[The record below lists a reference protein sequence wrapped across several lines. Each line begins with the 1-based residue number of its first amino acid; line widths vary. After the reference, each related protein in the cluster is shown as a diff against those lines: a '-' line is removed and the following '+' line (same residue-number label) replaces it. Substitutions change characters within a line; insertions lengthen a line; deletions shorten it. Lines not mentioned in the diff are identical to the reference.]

1 MKKKKKKRRRKENRA
16 CRYNGA
22 ETRKGE
28 ANDISW
34 TIVLWA
40 ATVAAIISR
49 LTLLFPW
56 RRYGFRIEG
65 HIEVHRLPR
74 EDGRWNGR
82 EVETAS
88 RPYGTYTQTTYTW
101 TTNTR
106 TTTKRKQARKRETNT
121 EKIGKREWVKKSER
135 EKRKRERVCSRCSRD
150 GIRERGCMLGIR
162 KRGHY
167 KELWGPAS
175 YVNILASASLATF
188 PSIHPASFYLSL
200 PTASPSPSLRGCGS
214 LYTRSVAVLN
224 VLSLLMP
231 RSVCPRGRTTNISVP
246 AAFFF
251 VWPDIEL
258 YAARI
263 YRSKFFCKRLRRRK
277 KVKHEEE

>member
-1 MKKKKKKRRRKENRA
+1 MKPNKNANKKTIATTTTTTKKRKEEEEKKRKENRA

-82 EVETAS
+82 EVEVVS
-88 RPYGTYTQTTYTW
+88 RPYGTYTQTHPHL
-101 TTNTR
+101 NDDNDGNER
-106 TTTKRKQARKRETNT
+106 ERNERKRD
-121 EKIGKREWVKKSER
+121 EKIKRR
-135 EKRKRERVCSRCSRD
+135 E
-150 GIRERGCMLGIR
+150 
-162 KRGHY
+162 
-167 KELWGPAS
+167 
-175 YVNILASASLATF
+175 
-188 PSIHPASFYLSL
+188 
-200 PTASPSPSLRGCGS
+200 
-214 LYTRSVAVLN
+214 
-224 VLSLLMP
+224 
-231 RSVCPRGRTTNISVP
+231 
-246 AAFFF
+246 
-251 VWPDIEL
+251 
-258 YAARI
+258 
-263 YRSKFFCKRLRRRK
+263 
-277 KVKHEEE
+277 

>member
-1 MKKKKKKRRRKENRA
+1 MKPNKNANKKTIATTTTTTKKKKEKEEKKRKENRA

-82 EVETAS
+82 EVEVVS
-88 RPYGTYTQTTYTW
+88 RPYGTYTQTHPHLDDDNYER
-101 TTNTR
+101 TNVR
-106 TTTKRKQARKRETNT
+106 ETKR
-121 EKIGKREWVKKSER
+121 
-135 EKRKRERVCSRCSRD
+135 
-150 GIRERGCMLGIR
+150 
-162 KRGHY
+162 
-167 KELWGPAS
+167 
-175 YVNILASASLATF
+175 
-188 PSIHPASFYLSL
+188 
-200 PTASPSPSLRGCGS
+200 
-214 LYTRSVAVLN
+214 
-224 VLSLLMP
+224 
-231 RSVCPRGRTTNISVP
+231 
-246 AAFFF
+246 
-251 VWPDIEL
+251 
-258 YAARI
+258 
-263 YRSKFFCKRLRRRK
+263 
-277 KVKHEEE
+277 